1 MSSRT
6 NRAAL
11 TALVNARTTK
21 PPPVERG
28 GGSNESHTLVKSA
41 PASEM
46 QRTAAERG
54 AKFDFQT
61 LANAAKS
68 WAYATVNHGLERSGD
83 IARDKL
89 RAAREFFAH
98 ADKEPGSVTPLD
110 VQAWQE
116 RLRRRGLAP
125 ATVYLYTAH
134 LSAFFEWLKKQPQ
147 MGEYLRFNLARVAFP
162 RRPAAYTSDRSAA
175 LSDAALEQLWQT
187 IERAAAADRD
197 VIAVRDY
204 ALFRL
209 FMASGMRRSEIL
221 NLRGRDVELLP
232 DGAGLLL
239 HARVKGGDYAGKH
252 IADREAAA
260 AIERYLKITGRSRIL
275 RTSEPLWLAHDRAA
289 GKRHKTAA
297 VAASSSV
304 AVAARKTAAPKL
316 TGHSF
321 ARRMNLYAE
330 AAGLPEFHL
339 HQLRHTYARIVAEES
354 GSLAA
359 AQDAL
364 GHRDL
369 TTTRVYVRQILVKRD
384 NFSES
389 IRARVSRG

>member
-21 PPPVERG
+21 QPRATG
-28 GGSNESHTLVKSA
+28 NGSDESRSLVKSA
-41 PASEM
+41 PASKT
-46 QRTAAERG
+46 QRTAAEPN

-61 LANAAKS
+61 LANAVKA
-68 WAYATVNHGLERSGD
+68 WAYASVNHQLERSPD

-89 RAAREFFAH
+89 RAVREFFAH
-98 ADKEPGSVTPLD
+98 ADKEPGLVTPLD

-116 RLRRRGLAP
+116 RLRRRKLAP

-134 LSAFFEWLKKQPQ
+134 LSAFFEWLKKQPEI
-147 MGEYLRFNLARVAFP
+147 GEYLRFNPARVAFP
-162 RRPAAYTSDRSAA
+162 RRPAAYTSDQATA
-175 LSDAALEQLWQT
+175 LSDQALDRLWQT

-197 VIAVRDY
+197 VIAIRDY

-232 DGAGLLL
+232 GDAGLLL

-252 IADREAAA
+252 IADRETAAA
-260 AIERYLKITGRSRIL
+260 LERYLKVTNRVQIL

-289 GKRHKTAA
+289 NKRQQIADAADAALPAA
-297 VAASSSV
+297 V
-304 AVAARKTAAPKL
+304 ARKTAAPKL
-316 TGHSF
+316 TSHSF
-321 ARRMNLYAE
+321 ARRMKLYAE

-339 HQLRHTYARIVAEES
+339 HQLRHTYARIVAEET

-369 TTTRVYVRQILVKRD
+369 TTTRVYVRQIVVKRD